1 MIYRSWF
8 LQIFCLSNNCNHHT
22 TTQFEKSQFG
32 TTIDGKRQTAKVE
45 RPSFCCL
52 FYTELKIFASTGNDS
67 VFLKNFQICVNFLP
81 FPVAKNV
88 RNTLLN

>member
-32 TTIDGKRQTAKVE
+32 ALHFLRRSIAYSYEGKRIQCITVDIVE
-45 RPSFCCL
+45 Q
-52 FYTELKIFASTGNDS
+52 
-67 VFLKNFQICVNFLP
+67 V
-81 FPVAKNV
+81 VAIHGGE
-88 RNTLLN
+88 